1 MSDESPPTL
10 ADLCNELA
18 DVSLGQVK
26 KLVVQLGVHPSKCDD
41 VDSYPVPERKQKLL
55 DMWLRGDD
63 HATWRKL
70 VDALKKPAVGEH
82 TLAGKI
88 QVKYCPSL
96 PPHHPIERPSLPRTR
111 GTTISE
117 GDENQLCECF

>member
-1 MSDESPPTL
+1 MSVESRPKL

-18 DVSLGQVK
+18 NVSLGKVK
-26 KLVVQLGVHPSKCDD
+26 ELVVQLGVHSSKCDD

-55 DMWLRGDD
+55 GEWLRGD
-63 HATWRKL
+63 ATWRKL

-82 TLAGKI
+82 ALAKKI

-96 PPHHPIERPSLPRTR
+96 PPHHPIERPSLHRTR